1 LRVVGTV
8 VYSDR
13 RAKCTRLN
21 GTMRT
26 FFLSCLVIAI
36 APLDAQ
42 QLTLTAPADLLHAP
56 NGRAVATIRAGA
68 VVASGASRSG
78 YVQVVL
84 EGYVPTR
91 ALGARRDSFPVTIK
105 DAASEMRRSASATAP
120 SVAGL
125 RQGMGLM
132 EVRRSGDWVLV
143 RRTGWIRQT
152 AARVATDSSRPTTT
166 HAGATSPPRPVPAKP
181 ATVASTPPRNAG
193 SAVPDSSSL
202 VVAVRAELRESPGG
216 RAIATLADST
226 RIESLYRERGWVRVR
241 VEGWL
246 RDSDVVE
253 ADSSLRS
260 ALLPSD
266 LRADPEGTRGKLVRW
281 EVQKLAIQNADP
293 LQRDLAQNEPYMLAR
308 GPGADHALVYLS
320 LPPSLTVTAR
330 RVAPLAFVTVI
341 ARVRNGRSAPGGV
354 PILDVQSLIT
364 K

>member
-1 LRVVGTV
+1 
-8 VYSDR
+8 
-13 RAKCTRLN
+13 
-21 GTMRT
+21 
-26 FFLSCLVIAI
+26 
-36 APLDAQ
+36 
-42 QLTLTAPADLLHAP
+42 
-56 NGRAVATIRAGA
+56 
-68 VVASGASRSG
+68 
-78 YVQVVL
+78 
-84 EGYVPTR
+84 
-91 ALGARRDSFPVTIK
+91 
-105 DAASEMRRSASATAP
+105 
-120 SVAGL
+120 
-125 RQGMGLM
+125 
-132 EVRRSGDWVLV
+132 
-143 RRTGWIRQT
+143 
-152 AARVATDSSRPTTT
+152 
-166 HAGATSPPRPVPAKP
+166 
-181 ATVASTPPRNAG
+181 
-193 SAVPDSSSL
+193 
-202 VVAVRAELRESPGG
+202 
-216 RAIATLADST
+216 
-226 RIESLYRERGWVRVR
+226 VR